1 MPRTCVACSHPERA
15 AIDNALAAGQ
25 PFRDIAGRFSLSR
38 SGLHRHKDHVAQAI
52 VKASEKREESLGA
65 NVLAEAERLRAKAW
79 ELLKRPE
86 NEGDTRGA
94 VVALRE
100 ARECLGTIAGVLSGK
115 NLDLASVSDDAIL
128 EEARRRGLNIHGQY
142 VLTERERREAE
153 ESIKTILANDSD
165 AEHPLLP

>member
-1 MPRTCVACSHPERA
+1 MPRTCLACAHAERA
-15 AIDNALAAGQ
+15 AIDTALAAGQ